1 MLTEKSDA
9 MSFRTLWPL
18 TYVLISDM
26 GQLQNKKNKK
36 KTKQQQKSISYSNS
50 FVQMHFIV
58 IYFNYRTSK
67 VK

>member
-26 GQLQNKKNKK
+26 GQLQKKNKQK
-36 KTKQQQKSISYSNS
+36 KNNNSKKSISYSNS

-58 IYFNYRTSK
+58 IYFNYRIS
-67 VK
+67 